1 MIYLDNAATSYPKP
15 QRVYDEMLFCMKE
28 FCANPGRSGH
38 EMSMRSGRAVYETRE
53 IVSRFFNIEN
63 PMRVVFTKNAT
74 EALNIAINGVLK
86 KGDHVI
92 TTSMEHNSVLRPLK
106 TLERNNIIELTI
118 VWGNYFGEIDVTDIE
133 RSIKK
138 NTKMIICSL
147 SSNVNGIIMPIKDIG
162 RIAEDNKIIFLV
174 DASQGAGSI
183 RLDVQEI
190 KADMVAIPGHKD
202 LLGPQGVGAL
212 YVSEKVEITPIM
224 QGGTGSRSESFY
236 QPEFF
241 PDILESGTLNTPGIV
256 GLGFGI
262 KFIESFGIDNI
273 RIYKHMLIKRLY
285 EGIENLSGIKLYSL
299 KDMEKNSGIISFNFM
314 GMDSAKICVMLDKM
328 YGIAS
333 RSGLH
338 CAPLAHETIGT
349 KATGTVR
356 LSVGCFNTIEEIDT
370 TIGALKRI
378 SQGL

>member
-15 QRVYDEMLFCMKE
+15 DRVYDEMLLCMKE
-28 FCANPGRSGH
+28 YCANPGRSGH
-38 EMSMRSGRAVYETRE
+38 ELAIKTGRAVYETRE

-74 EALNIAINGVLK
+74 EALNLAINGVLK
-86 KGDHVI
+86 EGDHVI

-118 VWGNYFGEIDVTDIE
+118 VWGNYFGEIDVADIE

-147 SSNVNGIIMPIKDIG
+147 SSNVNGIIMPVKEIG
-162 RIAEDNKIIFLV
+162 KITRERGILFLV

-183 RLDVQEI
+183 KLDVQEI
-190 KADMVAIPGHKD
+190 NADLFAVPGHKD

-212 YVSEKVEITPIM
+212 YVNENVEITPIM

-236 QPEFF
+236 QPEIFA
-241 PDILESGTLNTPGIV
+241 DMLESGTLNAPGIV

-262 KFIESFGIDNI
+262 KFIESFGVDNI

-285 EGIENLSGIKLYSL
+285 EGIENLNGIKLYSL
-299 KDMEKNSGIISFNFM
+299 KDMDKNSGIISFNFI
-314 GMDSAKICVMLDKM
+314 GVDSTKVSFMLDRI

-370 TIGALKRI
+370 TIEALREI

>member
-236 QPEFF
+236 QRNFF
-241 PDILESGTLNTPGIV
+241 
-256 GLGFGI
+256 
-262 KFIESFGIDNI
+262 
-273 RIYKHMLIKRLY
+273 RIF
-285 EGIENLSGIKLYSL
+285 L
-299 KDMEKNSGIISFNFM
+299 KAE
-314 GMDSAKICVMLDKM
+314 L
-328 YGIAS
+328 
-333 RSGLH
+333 
-338 CAPLAHETIGT
+338 
-349 KATGTVR
+349 
-356 LSVGCFNTIEEIDT
+356 
-370 TIGALKRI
+370 
-378 SQGL
+378 